1 MISKQTI
8 DKIFSAVRVEEIIGE
23 YVQLKRA
30 GSNFKGLSPFHD
42 EKSPSFVVSPSKQI
56 WKDFSSG
63 KGGTA
68 ISFLMEIE
76 NFTYPEALRY
86 AAKKYGIEIEED
98 KRELTEEQKQA
109 QTDKELLYKIHEIAN
124 DFFQHQLFETEEGTT
139 IAYSYFKEREL
150 RDDIIKKFQLGYS
163 PEQRN
168 AFTEFALN
176 KGYSKDILE
185 KSGLSIFPENAPNG
199 IDRFRERV
207 LFPIHSFSGRV
218 LGFGARILKNN
229 IKTAKYL
236 NSPETEIY
244 HKSSVLYGLSQGKQA
259 ISKANLCL
267 LVEGYMDVIAL
278 HQSGIDNVVASSGTA
293 LTVDQIKL
301 IKRLTENV
309 TILFDG
315 DPAGIK
321 ASFRSIDLL
330 LAEEMNIRIL
340 LFPDGDDPDSFSRK
354 HPQDYVEDFIKTQA
368 KDFIDFKAE
377 ILLKEAGDDPIKKA
391 ESIRNIVKS
400 VAFVKNALKQEVYL
414 KEVATKFGLSEQS
427 LFNELNV
434 QKQIQNQ
441 QFSPQQRSEQQQIR
455 PKLEIVPATAL
466 LLNPLLELEEKLVK
480 HMLNFG
486 DRVLEK
492 SDADNQ
498 PFKITVIEEIISHFN
513 EDNYEP
519 QSPINQKIIEEL
531 KNGLAN
537 NEIIQSNFF
546 LTLMDETIVSKVSN
560 AIIGDE
566 ELSNWEKSNI
576 FPPKP
581 GDKLE
586 VEIEDDI
593 LIHKSHFIEK
603 MIYDIVKKLD
613 AVRDED
619 PAEYYESVKKIMILK
634 SLLNEINKKLNRQ
647 LTKGHSFFKEL
658 KL

>member
-8 DKIFSAVRVEEIIGE
+8 DKIFSAVRVEEIVGE

-76 NFTYPEALRY
+76 NFTYPEALRH
-86 AAKKYGIEIEED
+86 AAQKYGIEIEED
-98 KRELTEEQKQA
+98 NREFTEEQKQA

-124 DFFQHQLFETEEGTT
+124 DYFQEQMFETEEGTT

-150 RDDIIKKFQLGYS
+150 RDDIIRKFQLGYS

-176 KGYSKDILE
+176 KGYSKEILE

-199 IDRFRERV
+199 VDRFRERV

-278 HQSGIDNVVASSGTA
+278 HQSGIENVVASSGTA

-354 HPQDYVEDFIKTQA
+354 HPQQYVEDFIKNQA

-391 ESIRNIVKS
+391 EAIRDIIKS

-414 KEVATKFGLSEQS
+414 KEVANKFGISEQS

-434 QKQIQNQ
+434 QKQIQTK
-441 QFSPQQRSEQQQIR
+441 QFSPQYRQEPQER
-455 PKLEIVPATAL
+455 PKMEVVPADL
-466 LLNPLLELEEKLVK
+466 PKVNPLLILEEKLVEL
-480 HMLNFG
+480 MLKYG
-486 DRVLEK
+486 DLIVERTDEENK
-492 SDADNQ
+492 PYQ
-498 PFKITVIEEIISHFN
+498 ITVIEEIIDHFD
-513 EDNYEP
+513 EDQYEI
-519 QSPINQKIIEEL
+519 QSSLNHNII
-531 KNGLAN
+531 
-537 NEIIQSNFF
+537 NEIKEGISEKTLRSGNFF
-546 LTLMDETIVSKVSN
+546 LTLMDADITQKVAN
-560 AIIGDE
+560 VLLDPY
-566 ELSNWEKSNI
+566 ELSNWEKHQI
-576 FPPKP
+576 FFSKEEDVVPKIVQDVIFRHKREYVMKLM
-581 GDKLE
+581 GD
-586 VEIEDDI
+586 
-593 LIHKSHFIEK
+593 
-603 MIYDIVKKLD
+603 
-613 AVRDED
+613 
-619 PAEYYESVKKIMILK
+619 LK
-634 SLLNEINKKLNRQ
+634 SKLSESENNDELYKTMMNLTQLKKDIDQ
-647 LTKGHSFFKEL
+647 
-658 KL
+658 KLFRVL

>member
-8 DKIFSAVRVEEIIGE
+8 DKIFSAVRVEEIVGE

-76 NFTYPEALRY
+76 NFTYPEALRH
-86 AAKKYGIEIEED
+86 AAQKYGIEIEED
-98 KRELTEEQKQA
+98 KREFTEEQKQA

-124 DFFQHQLFETEEGTT
+124 DYFQEQMFETEEGTT

-176 KGYSKDILE
+176 KGYSKEILE
-185 KSGLSIFPENAPNG
+185 KSGLSIFPENAPKG
-199 IDRFRERV
+199 VDRFRERV

-218 LGFGARILKNN
+218 LGFGARLLKNN

-278 HQSGIDNVVASSGTA
+278 HQSGIENVVASSGTA

-354 HPQDYVEDFIKTQA
+354 HPQQYVEDFIKNQA

-391 ESIRNIVKS
+391 EAIRDIIKS

-414 KEVATKFGLSEQS
+414 KEVANKFGISEQS

-434 QKQIQNQ
+434 QKQIQTK
-441 QFSPQQRSEQQQIR
+441 QFSPQYRPEPQER
-455 PKLEIVPATAL
+455 PKMEVVPADL
-466 LLNPLLELEEKLVK
+466 PKVNPLLILEEKLVEL
-480 HMLNFG
+480 MLKYG
-486 DRVLEK
+486 DLIVERTDDENK
-492 SDADNQ
+492 PYQ
-498 PFKITVIEEIISHFN
+498 ITVIEEIIDHLD
-513 EDNYEP
+513 EDQYE
-519 QSPINQKIIEEL
+519 
-531 KNGLAN
+531 
-537 NEIIQSNFF
+537 IQSSLNQNIINGIKEGISEKTLRSGNFF
-546 LTLMDETIVSKVSN
+546 LTLMDADITQKVAN
-560 AIIGDE
+560 VLLDPY
-566 ELSNWEKSNI
+566 ELSNWEKHQI
-576 FPPKP
+576 FFSKEEDVVPKIVQDVIFRHKREYVMKLM
-581 GDKLE
+581 GD
-586 VEIEDDI
+586 
-593 LIHKSHFIEK
+593 
-603 MIYDIVKKLD
+603 
-613 AVRDED
+613 
-619 PAEYYESVKKIMILK
+619 LK
-634 SLLNEINKKLNRQ
+634 SKLSESENNDELYKTMMNLTQLKKDIDQ
-647 LTKGHSFFKEL
+647 
-658 KL
+658 KLFRVL

>member
-8 DKIFSAVRVEEIIGE
+8 DQIFSAVRVEEIVGE

-76 NFTYPEALRY
+76 NFTYPEALRH
-86 AAKKYGIEIEED
+86 AAQKYGIEIEED
-98 KRELTEEQKQA
+98 KREQTDEQKQA

-124 DFFQHQLFETEEGTT
+124 DFFQKQMFETEEGTT

-176 KGYSKDILE
+176 KGYSKEILE

-278 HQSGIDNVVASSGTA
+278 HQSGIENVVASSGTA

-354 HPQDYVEDFIKTQA
+354 HPQDYVEDFIKKQA
-368 KDFIDFKAE
+368 KDFIDFKAK

-391 ESIRNIVKS
+391 ESIRDIVKS

-414 KEVATKFGLSEQS
+414 KEVSTKFGISEQS

-434 QKQIQNQ
+434 QKQIQNK
-441 QFSPQQRSEQQQIR
+441 QFSPQQRPTPQER
-455 PKLEIVPATAL
+455 PKMELVPENL
-466 LLNPLLELEEKLVK
+466 PKVNPLIILEEKLVEL
-480 HMLNFG
+480 MLKYG
-486 DRVLEK
+486 DLILDRT
-492 SDADNQ
+492 DAENTPYQ
-498 PFKITVIEEIISHFN
+498 ITVIEEIISHLE
-513 EDNYEP
+513 EDQCEI
-519 QSPINQKIIEEL
+519 QSPLNQNIINDIKVGISEKTL
-531 KNGLAN
+531 RSG
-537 NEIIQSNFF
+537 SFF
-546 LTLMDETIVSKVSN
+546 MTLMDVEITQKVAN
-560 AIIGDE
+560 ALMDPY
-566 ELSNWEKSNI
+566 ELSDWDKHQI
-576 FPPKP
+576 FFSKEEDVVPKIVQ
-581 GDKLE
+581 D
-586 VEIEDDI
+586 VIFR
-593 LIHKSHFIEK
+593 HK
-603 MIYDIVKKLD
+603 
-613 AVRDED
+613 R
-619 PAEYYESVKKIMILK
+619 EYILK
-634 SLLNEINKKLNRQ
+634 LMGDLKTKLSESENNDELYKTMMNLNQLKKEIDEKLFRV
-647 LTKGHSFFKEL
+647 L
-658 KL
+658 